1 VHRIG
6 QRECVNIHYLIGRGT
21 LDDAMWPGIVRKL
34 KVTSSFLDGN
44 NDEISAWKH
53 QVMQRSRVEVVGFV
67 ML

>member
-53 QVMQRSRVEVVGFV
+53 QVK
-67 ML
+67 